1 MRDNYRDWKEYRE
14 ITLQSADKLEE
25 LGYSV
30 DDAQKV
36 TLVPTLMQ
44 IAKSLAVIADELS
57 DINQKMEK
65 KW

>member
-1 MRDNYRDWKEYRE
+1 MSDNYKEWEKYRE
-14 ITLQSADKLEE
+14 NIIETADVLTGGHLYTDKH
-25 LGYSV
+25 
-30 DDAQKV
+30 DV
-36 TLVPTLMQ
+36 TLGPTLIQ